1 MLSRDD
7 IPSRTN
13 LEGNEIYPEQGDIDI
28 MYDCFIHASS
38 TIPDLGSVLVASRD
52 SDFMLISR
60 ALQDTF
66 GFGVIS
72 NAQQLNSKIL

>member
-1 MLSRDD
+1 
-7 IPSRTN
+7 
-13 LEGNEIYPEQGDIDI
+13 
-28 MYDCFIHASS
+28 MYDCFTHANS
-38 TIPDLGSVLVASRD
+38 TVPDLGSVLVASRD